1 MTTNS
6 RTQQPEPASISICPN
21 CQRPSLSSA
30 RRCSYCLADL
40 SETQTVSPDVAAIAL
55 AERRRAIASQ
65 ARQARAARWIRIIT
79 GVVGLLL
86 VSYWIYSNYIREPEL
101 LPGAS
106 STMVSATLS
115 PDTWPNADGGLG
127 RLRRSE
133 SPSRLTGDEAWR
145 IELPAAAETGLVAD
159 EQRLYLS
166 LADGSLVAYSVE
178 DGSEVWLRDYEKFL
192 LAAPVLA
199 DGTLYVPL
207 QDGNLQAL
215 ESATGKL
222 FWEVS
227 TGDLL
232 ATSPLVADG
241 IVYLLGQSE
250 WFGIDAKTGEQLW
263 SQDIDVGW
271 DKVQRS
277 FQSPVIN
284 RDHVVVGA
292 SDRVLVLDRWT
303 GELTYWYSTVSFPTR
318 IAMEGGTIFALSP
331 WQSVALDDDSSR
343 PWWDGFRRA
352 WVQFYIWGMAPAT
365 PPVPRTWIH
374 SEPPREY
381 FAPAIGTD
389 LLYIMGRRGSL
400 VAHWKHDGSIA
411 WERTVPGATADPLI
425 TSDGLLVSTDGW
437 LLLLDPES
445 GEEIASRQIDQQ
457 LSSAAVT
464 NHGSYIVGTTT
475 ITALH

>member
-1 MTTNS
+1 MTNAS
-6 RTQQPEPASISICPN
+6 RTQQSDSASISICPS
-21 CQRPSLSSA
+21 CQRPSPSSA
-30 RRCSYCLADL
+30 RRCTYCLADL
-40 SETQTVSPDVAAIAL
+40 SGTQPASSDVAAIAL
-55 AERRRAIASQ
+55 AERGRAVASR
-65 ARQARAARWIRIIT
+65 ARQARAARRIRTIT

-86 VSYWIYSNYIREPEL
+86 VSYWIYANYIREPEL

-106 STMVSATLS
+106 STTVSATLS

-145 IELPAAAETGLVAD
+145 IELPAAAETELVAD

-178 DGSEVWLRDYEKFL
+178 DGSEVWHRNYERFL
-192 LAAPVLA
+192 LAAPALA

-215 ESATGKL
+215 DSATGKPL
-222 FWEVS
+222 WEAS
-227 TGDLL
+227 AGDLL
-232 ATSPLVADG
+232 TTSPLVADG
-241 IVYLLGQSE
+241 IVYLLGRGE

-263 SQDIDVGW
+263 RQDIDVGW
-271 DKVQRS
+271 AKVQRS
-277 FQSPVIN
+277 FQSPVLN
-284 RDHVVVGA
+284 GDHVVVGA

-303 GELTYWYSTVSFPTR
+303 GERTYWYSTVAFPTR
-318 IAMEGGTIFALSP
+318 IAMEGDTIFALSP
-331 WQSVALDDDSSR
+331 WQSVALDDDSLR
-343 PWWDGFRRA
+343 PWWDGVRRA

-365 PPVPRTWIH
+365 PPAPHIWTQ

-400 VAHWKHDGSIA
+400 IAHWKHDGSIA
-411 WERTVPGATADPLI
+411 WERTVAGATAAPLV
-425 TSDGLLVSTDGW
+425 TADGLLVSTDGW

-457 LSSAAVT
+457 FSSAAVT
-464 NHGSYIVGTTT
+464 SHGSYIVETTT
-475 ITALH
+475 LTALH